1 MGQDHR
7 LAAAQPKLFAI
18 PGGDAAI
25 YALGVGDSDEWP
37 MMTVQEFLGQ
47 KRQSVEPFILMASE
61 FAFGGCRGFP
71 VTAKGG
77 ALGLRFIHRYSILLL
92 FQEIVY
98 T

>member
-25 YALGVGDSDEWP
+25 YALSVGDSDKWP

-47 KRQSVEPFILMASE
+47 KRQSVEPFILMAFE
-61 FAFGGCRGFP
+61 FAVGGCHGFYL
-71 VTAKGG
+71 TANRG

>member
-18 PGGDAAI
+18 SGGDAAI
-25 YALGVGDSDEWP
+25 YALGVGDSDKWP
-37 MMTVQEFLGQ
+37 MMTVKELLGQ
-47 KRQSVEPFILMASE
+47 NRQSVEPFILMASE
-61 FAFGGCRGFP
+61 LAVGGCGGLP

-77 ALGLRFIHRYSILLL
+77 ALRLSFIHRSSILLL